1 MPHQTSLTGV
11 LKVVFLLFIM
21 MMSIVLINLIIG
33 LSISDIA
40 ALRKEAHVHKLIN
53 TVAAIQSVES
63 LHQLLGWALPRLA
76 TDTRV
81 TTNNTGDRAI
91 DEQVVETTINC
102 VHKSQAPMRAV
113 SRSTLISRTWTT
125 PQ

>member
-1 MPHQTSLTGV
+1 MMPHQTSLTG
-11 LKVVFLLFIM
+11 LLQVVFLLFIM

-81 TTNNTGDRAI
+81 TSNNTGDRAI
-91 DEQVVETTINC
+91 DEQVEESTVFTSLRLRC
-102 VHKSQAPMRAV
+102 VLFLDLP
-113 SRSTLISRTWTT
+113 
-125 PQ
+125 

>member
-1 MPHQTSLTGV
+1 M
-11 LKVVFLLFIM
+11 KVVFLLFIM

-81 TTNNTGDRAI
+81 TSNNTGAGDRDI
-91 DEQVVETTINC
+91 DEQVEESTS
-102 VHKSQAPMRAV
+102 VHKSHASMCAV

-125 PQ
+125 PR

>member
-33 LSISDIA
+33 LSISDIS

-81 TTNNTGDRAI
+81 TSNNNGAGDRAI
-91 DEQVVETTINC
+91 DEQVEESTS
-102 VHKSQAPMRAV
+102 VHKSQAPMCAV

-125 PQ
+125 PR